1 MKMFL
6 SIPFIL
12 GAAAYLGIAFLV
24 FRLAYYTNEDLKQRK
39 HYKKRPERYGVVPV
53 WVIAIISSLWPLQV
67 VGLLFYL
74 CGGCKRW

>member
-12 GAAAYLGIAFLV
+12 GAAAYLGIAVLV

-39 HYKKRPERYGVVPV
+39 HYKKHPERYGVMPV
-53 WVIAIISSLWPLQV
+53 WGIAIISILWPLQV
-67 VGLLFYL
+67 VGLLIYL
-74 CGGCKRW
+74 CGGYKRW